1 MKNDRLALAVSCVAG
16 SIVGVA
22 KLVHGEVGLELRR
35 RHLTSSQRQPKEIGT
50 LRRHEPCPCYD
61 LTYYCSSCRL

>member
-22 KLVHGEVGLELRR
+22 KLVDSEVGLELRR
-35 RHLTSSQRQPKEIGT
+35 RHLTSSQQQPKGIGT
-50 LRRHEPCPCYD
+50 LRRHEPCPSYD
-61 LTYYCSSCRL
+61 VAY